1 MALLQKLGVRV
12 AETVPL
18 LLAVPLAMALPL
30 TVPEVVAFLVREE
43 APDAV
48 AQ

>member
-18 LLAVPLAMALPL
+18 LLAVPLALALAL
-30 TVPEVVAFLVREE
+30 TVPEVVAFLVCVES
-43 APDAV
+43 PDAV